1 MNHPFRRE
9 SLIFEASLV
18 SLRVQLLV
26 QSCAFYLPLHRRFYC
41 DRLSTASLS
50 LSPSR
55 LSFFLFFV
63 LSFSFLIFSGQVFM
77 SLILSPLRSGA
88 ASCTQHFVTT
98 AHTFTLHRTPT
109 LTPLCPF
116 DILLAIFFNLPFY
129 SVLPPRVPRRFF
141 SLYSRLY
148 VSLYMYHLYSIGC
161 TCD

>member
-1 MNHPFRRE
+1 M
-9 SLIFEASLV
+9 
-18 SLRVQLLV
+18 QLLV

-50 LSPSR
+50 LSLSPPR
-55 LSFFLFFV
+55 PSFFLFFCS
-63 LSFSFLIFSGQVFM
+63 LSFSFLIFSGRVFM

-88 ASCTQHFVTT
+88 AICTQRFVTT

-109 LTPLCPF
+109 LAPLCPF